1 MKRKN
6 YKVKVKLI
14 FETTMDHSQTS
25 MQKAQEDVNRVLTD
39 YLKDKKLN
47 ILNLF
52 NDRPPHIIYK
62 VEKKDIKKGDIYYAT
77 LNPAIGSEQKG
88 ERPVVVLQNDCG
100 NKYSPTVIVAPLTKI
115 IKKEKLPT
123 HILIHNNDFL
133 RYNSLILLEQV
144 RVIDKIRI
152 FAYLGKLTEPQ
163 IQKIDKALI
172 NVFEID
178 IRRIE
183 REGKD
188 VKKF

>member
-1 MKRKN
+1 MIDHHALYIKLKRKMI
-6 YKVKVKLI
+6 K
-14 FETTMDHSQTS
+14 S
-25 MQKAQEDVNRVLTD
+25 
-39 YLKDKKLN
+39 
-47 ILNLF
+47 
-52 NDRPPHIIYK
+52 
-62 VEKKDIKKGDIYYAT
+62 DIKKGDIYYAT

-123 HILIHNNDFL
+123 HILIHSNEFL
-133 RYNSLILLEQV
+133 RYDSLILLEQI
-144 RVIDKIRI
+144 RVIDKSRI
-152 FAYLGKLTEPQ
+152 LAYLGKLSESQ
-163 IQKIDKALI
+163 IQKMDMALI

-183 REGKD
+183 SEDND